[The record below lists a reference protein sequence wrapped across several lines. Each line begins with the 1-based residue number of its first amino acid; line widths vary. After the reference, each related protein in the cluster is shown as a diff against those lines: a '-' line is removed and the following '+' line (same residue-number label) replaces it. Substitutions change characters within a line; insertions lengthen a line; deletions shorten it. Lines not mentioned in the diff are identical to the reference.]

1 MKFMV
6 QWEIHPER
14 RSDVFEVFAEME
26 LADYQAMQGP
36 NVTTIGR
43 WHDIANGR
51 GVAIL
56 ESTDADA
63 IAVTLMKWNEAVDFE
78 ISIAHDDAEA
88 HALIRAHVGEDD

>member
-1 MKFMV
+1 MKFMI

-26 LADYQAMQGP
+26 LDDYKAMQGP
-36 NVTTIGR
+36 DVTTIGR

-56 ESTDADA
+56 ETTHPDALS
-63 IAVTLMKWNEAVDFE
+63 VTLMKWNEAVDFD
-78 ISIAHDDAEA
+78 ISVVHDDDEA
-88 HALIRAHVGEDD
+88 HALIREHVSADD